1 MLLNMLLLGLREIRR
16 NLLRSSLTTLGIVIG
31 VAAVIT
37 MVTLG
42 NGATARVSADISG
55 LGRNLVVV
63 APRSGRHAGP
73 GQVTPP
79 FRAEDA
85 RAIARDVSGI
95 AGMVEQSGAGIQV
108 IYANQNWSTTLY
120 GTTNGFFQVR
130 EWPVIEGR
138 EFDETEQRAGRLV
151 CILGATVREKLFG
164 LQDPLGAIVRL
175 GKLPCRVVG
184 VLAPKGQST
193 FGQDQDD
200 LVITPLKAFQRRVSG
215 NRDIGVIFVSADNAD
230 DTSSVQQGIERVMR
244 QRRHLSSNE
253 ENNFRV
259 QDMREIANVVESAT
273 GVLTTLLSAIAAV
286 SLVVGG
292 IGIMNIML
300 VSVTERTR
308 EIGIRLAIGALER
321 EVLLQFLVESVLL
334 SVFGGLAGI
343 LFGVACS
350 AVGARILN
358 LPLIISPV
366 IVVVAFVFSAA
377 FGVAFGYAPARK
389 AARLDPIEALR
400 HE

>member
-164 LQDPLGAIVRL
+164 L
-175 GKLPCRVVG
+175 
-184 VLAPKGQST
+184 
-193 FGQDQDD
+193 
-200 LVITPLKAFQRRVSG
+200 
-215 NRDIGVIFVSADNAD
+215 
-230 DTSSVQQGIERVMR
+230 
-244 QRRHLSSNE
+244 
-253 ENNFRV
+253 
-259 QDMREIANVVESAT
+259 
-273 GVLTTLLSAIAAV
+273 
-286 SLVVGG
+286 
-292 IGIMNIML
+292 
-300 VSVTERTR
+300 
-308 EIGIRLAIGALER
+308 
-321 EVLLQFLVESVLL
+321 
-334 SVFGGLAGI
+334 
-343 LFGVACS
+343 
-350 AVGARILN
+350 
-358 LPLIISPV
+358 
-366 IVVVAFVFSAA
+366 
-377 FGVAFGYAPARK
+377 
-389 AARLDPIEALR
+389 
-400 HE
+400 